1 MKKTLFALFVFCVII
16 TNVANNGTGFK
27 SAELLHTPGGVFS
40 IGYGYDITGKTIY
53 GTATPVS
60 FTDKYFSV
68 FAGEITATISRTDK
82 WYTGNTFDGNWT
94 VYTFEIVKNEDDCW
108 LDIEIGF

>member
-68 FAGEITATISRTDK
+68 FAGEITMSISKTDK
-82 WYTGNTFDGNWT
+82 WYTDDILTRWA